1 MNYTELSQAI
11 QDYTE
16 NNETTFVDN
25 IPTFVRQTEERVY
38 RSVMIPELRK
48 NVTGSLTSGN
58 KYLARPTDFLT
69 AFSLAVIDSDGNYQY
84 LIDKDVNFMREAY
97 PSPTVTG
104 LPKYYAQ
111 FDGDGPVST
120 YGNFILGPTPNS
132 NYVIE
137 LHYFYDP
144 PSIVTSGTSW
154 LGDNAEAVLLYG
166 SLIEA
171 YTFMK
176 GDQDLMATYAERYQA
191 ALMNLGMLDVRSK
204 RDDYRDGQ
212 IRTNT

>member
-16 NNETTFVDN
+16 NTETTFVNN

-48 NVTGSLTSGN
+48 NVLGTLTSGD

-69 AFSLAVIDSDGNYQY
+69 VFSLAVIDGDGNYQY
-84 LIDKDVNFMREAY
+84 LLDKDVNFMREAY
-97 PSPTVTG
+97 PSPSTSGV
-104 LPKYYAQ
+104 PKYYAQ
-111 FDGDGPVST
+111 FDGESVST
-120 YGNFILGPTPNS
+120 AYGNFIVGPTPDAS
-132 NYVIE
+132 YQVE

-144 PSIVTSGTSW
+144 PSIVDTNTSW
-154 LGDNAEAVLLYG
+154 LGDNAEATLLYG

-176 GDQDLMATYAERYQA
+176 GDPDLMAKYAERYQA
-191 ALMNLGMLDVRSK
+191 ALMNLGMVDVRGK

-212 IRTNT
+212 IRTNK

>member
-11 QDYTE
+11 QDYAE
-16 NNETTFVDN
+16 NTETTFVDN

-48 NVTGSLTSGN
+48 NVIGTLTSGN
-58 KYLARPTDFLT
+58 KYLARPSDFLT
-69 AFSLAVIDSDGNYQY
+69 VFSLAVVDGSGDYQY
-84 LIDKDVNFMREAY
+84 LIDKDVSFMREAY

-104 LPKYYAQ
+104 VPKYYAQ
-111 FDGDGPVST
+111 FDGDIAST
-120 YGNFILGPTPNS
+120 GYGNFILGPTPDDS
-132 NYVIE
+132 YQVE

-144 PSIVTSGTSW
+144 PSIVDSQTSW
-154 LGDNAEAVLLYG
+154 LGENAEAVLLYG

-176 GDQDLMATYAERYQA
+176 GDQDLAAKYAERYQA
-191 ALMNLGMLDVRSK
+191 ALLNLGMLDVRGK

>member
-25 IPTFVRQTEERVY
+25 IPTFVRQTEERIY

-69 AFSLAVIDSDGNYQY
+69 VFSIAVIDGDGNYQY

-120 YGNFILGPTPNS
+120 YGNFILGPTPDA
-132 NYVIE
+132 NYQVE
-137 LHYFYDP
+137 LHYFYNP
-144 PSIVTSGTSW
+144 VSIVTSGTSW
-154 LGDNAEAVLLYG
+154 LGENAEAVLLYG

-176 GDQDLMATYAERYQA
+176 GDTDLMAKYSERYQA
-191 ALMNLGMLDVRSK
+191 ALMNLGMLDVRGK

>member
-1 MNYTELSQAI
+1 MNYTQLSQAI

-16 NNETTFVDN
+16 NNDSTFLTN

-38 RSVMIPELRK
+38 RSVMIPELRR
-48 NVTGSLTSGN
+48 NVVGYLTSGN
-58 KYLARPTDFLT
+58 KYLARPSDFLSV
-69 AFSLAVIDSDGNYQY
+69 FSIAVIDGDGNYQY

-97 PSPTVTG
+97 PDPAVTG
-104 LPKYYAQ
+104 VPRYYAQ
-111 FDGDGPVST
+111 FDGDIAPSS
-120 YGNFILGPTPNS
+120 YGNFILGPTPDTA
-132 NYVIE
+132 YQVE

-144 PSIVTSGTSW
+144 ASIVDTGTSW

-176 GDQDLMATYAERYQA
+176 GDQDLMAKYAERYQA
-191 ALMNLGMLDVRSK
+191 ALLNIGMLDVRSK

>member
-1 MNYTELSQAI
+1 MNYTQLNQAI

-25 IPTFVRQTEERVY
+25 IPTFVRQTEERIY

-69 AFSLAVIDSDGNYQY
+69 VFSIAVIDGDGNYQY

-120 YGNFILGPTPNS
+120 YGNFILGPTPDA
-132 NYVIE
+132 NYQVE

-144 PSIVTSGTSW
+144 PSIVDSETSW
-154 LGDNAEAVLLYG
+154 LGENAEAALLYG

-176 GDQDLMATYAERYQA
+176 GDQDLMGTYAERYQA
-191 ALMNLGMLDVRSK
+191 ALMNLGMLDVRGK

>member
-1 MNYTELSQAI
+1 MN
-11 QDYTE
+11 
-16 NNETTFVDN
+16 N

-48 NVTGSLTSGN
+48 NVLGTLTSGD

-69 AFSLAVIDSDGNYQY
+69 VFSLAVIDGDGNYQY
-84 LIDKDVNFMREAY
+84 LLDKDVNFMREAY
-97 PSPTVTG
+97 PSPSTSGV
-104 LPKYYAQ
+104 PKYYAQ
-111 FDGDGPVST
+111 FDGESVST
-120 YGNFILGPTPNS
+120 AYGNFIVGPTPDAS
-132 NYVIE
+132 YQVE

-144 PSIVTSGTSW
+144 PSIVDTNTSW
-154 LGDNAEAVLLYG
+154 LGDNAEATLLYG

-176 GDQDLMATYAERYQA
+176 GDPDLMAKYAERYQA
-191 ALMNLGMLDVRSK
+191 ALMNLGMVDVRGK

-212 IRTNT
+212 IRTNK

>member
-16 NNETTFVDN
+16 NTETTFVNN
-25 IPTFVRQTEERVY
+25 IPTFVRQTEERIY
-38 RSVMIPELRK
+38 RAVMIPELRK
-48 NVTGSLTSGN
+48 NVLGTLTSGD

-69 AFSLAVIDSDGNYQY
+69 VFSLAVIDGDGNYQY
-84 LIDKDVNFMREAY
+84 LLDKDVNFMREAY
-97 PSPTVTG
+97 PSPSTSGV
-104 LPKYYAQ
+104 PKYYAQ
-111 FDGDGPVST
+111 FDGESVST
-120 YGNFILGPTPNS
+120 AYGNFIVGPTPDAS
-132 NYVIE
+132 YQVE

-144 PSIVTSGTSW
+144 PSIVDTNTSW
-154 LGDNAEAVLLYG
+154 LGDNAEATLLYG

-176 GDQDLMATYAERYQA
+176 GDPDLMAKYAERYQA
-191 ALMNLGMLDVRSK
+191 ALMNLGMVDVRGK

-212 IRTNT
+212 IRTNK

>member
-16 NNETTFVDN
+16 NTETTFVNN

-48 NVTGSLTSGN
+48 NVTGTLTSGN
-58 KYLARPTDFLT
+58 KYLARPTDFLSV
-69 AFSLAVIDSDGNYQY
+69 FSLAVIDGDGDYQY

-104 LPKYYAQ
+104 VPKYYAQ
-111 FDGDGPVST
+111 FDGDIATTS
-120 YGNFILGPTPNS
+120 YGNFILGPTPNAS
-132 NYVIE
+132 YQVE
-137 LHYFYDP
+137 LHYYYDP
-144 PSIVTSGTSW
+144 PSIVDTSTSW
-154 LGDNAEAVLLYG
+154 LGENAEAVLLYG

-176 GDQDLMATYAERYQA
+176 GDQDLSAKYAERYQA
-191 ALMNLGMLDVRSK
+191 ALMNLGMIDVRGK

>member
-1 MNYTELSQAI
+1 MNYTQLKQAI

-16 NNETTFVDN
+16 NTEGTFEDN
-25 IPTFVRQTEERVY
+25 IPTFVRQTEERIY

-69 AFSLAVIDSDGNYQY
+69 VFSIAVIDGDGNYQY

-97 PSPTVTG
+97 PSPSVTG

-120 YGNFILGPTPNS
+120 YGNFILGPTPDA
-132 NYVIE
+132 NYQVE

-144 PSIVTSGTSW
+144 PSIVESETSW
-154 LGDNAEAVLLYG
+154 LGENAEAALLYG

-191 ALMNLGMLDVRSK
+191 ALMNLGMLDVRGK

>member
-16 NNETTFVDN
+16 NTETTFVNN

-48 NVTGSLTSGN
+48 NVLGTLTSGD
-58 KYLARPTDFLT
+58 KYLARPADFLT
-69 AFSLAVIDSDGNYQY
+69 VFSLAVIDGDGNYQY
-84 LIDKDVNFMREAY
+84 LLDKDVNFMREAY
-97 PSPTVTG
+97 PSPSTSGV
-104 LPKYYAQ
+104 PKYYAQ
-111 FDGDGPVST
+111 FDGESVST
-120 YGNFILGPTPNS
+120 TSGNFIVGPTPDAS
-132 NYVIE
+132 YQVE

-144 PSIVTSGTSW
+144 PSIVDTNTSW
-154 LGDNAEAVLLYG
+154 LGDNAEATLLYG

-176 GDQDLMATYAERYQA
+176 GDPDLMAKYAERYQA
-191 ALMNLGMLDVRSK
+191 SLLNLGMLDVRGK

-212 IRTNT
+212 IRTNK

>member
-1 MNYTELSQAI
+1 MNYTQLNQAI

-25 IPTFVRQTEERVY
+25 IPTFVRQTEERIY

-69 AFSLAVIDSDGNYQY
+69 VFSIAVIDGDGNYQY

-97 PSPTVTG
+97 PSPTLTG

-120 YGNFILGPTPNS
+120 YGNFILGPTPDA
-132 NYVIE
+132 NYQVE

-144 PSIVTSGTSW
+144 PSIVESETSW
-154 LGDNAEAVLLYG
+154 LGENAEAALLYG

-191 ALMNLGMLDVRSK
+191 ALMNLGMLDVRGK

>member
-1 MNYTELSQAI
+1 MNYTQLSQAI

-16 NNETTFVDN
+16 NSESTFVST
-25 IPTFVRQTEERVY
+25 IPTFVQQAEERVY

-48 NVTGSLTSGN
+48 NVTGSLTGGN
-58 KYLARPTDFLT
+58 KYLARPSDFLT
-69 AFSLAVIDSDGNYQY
+69 VFSLAVIDGDGNYQY

-97 PSPTVTG
+97 PSPSTSG

-111 FDGDGPVST
+111 FDGDTSSPSF
-120 YGNFILGPTPNS
+120 GNFILGPTPDAA
-132 NYVIE
+132 YQVE

-144 PSIVTSGTSW
+144 PSIVDTGTSW

-171 YTFMK
+171 YIFMK
-176 GDQDLMATYAERYQA
+176 GDQDLAAKYAERYQS
-191 ALMNLGMLDVRSK
+191 ALMNLGMIDVRGK

-212 IRTNT
+212 LRTNT

>member
-16 NNETTFVDN
+16 NTETTFVNN

-38 RSVMIPELRK
+38 RAVMIPELRK
-48 NVTGSLTSGN
+48 NVLGTLTSGD

-69 AFSLAVIDSDGNYQY
+69 VFSLAVIDGDGNYQY
-84 LIDKDVNFMREAY
+84 LLDKDVNFMREAY
-97 PSPTVTG
+97 PSPSTSGV
-104 LPKYYAQ
+104 PKYYAQ
-111 FDGDGPVST
+111 FDGESVST
-120 YGNFILGPTPNS
+120 AYGNFIVGPTPDAS
-132 NYVIE
+132 YQVE

-144 PSIVTSGTSW
+144 PSIVDTNTSW
-154 LGDNAEAVLLYG
+154 LGDNAEATLLYG

-176 GDQDLMATYAERYQA
+176 GDPDLMAKYAERYQA
-191 ALMNLGMLDVRSK
+191 ALMNLGIVDVRGK

-212 IRTNT
+212 IRTNK

>member
-212 IRTNT
+212 IRTNA

>member
-1 MNYTELSQAI
+1 MNYTQLSQAI

-16 NNETTFVDN
+16 NTETTFVNN

-48 NVTGSLTSGN
+48 NVTGTLTSNN
-58 KYLARPTDFLT
+58 KYLARPSDFL
-69 AFSLAVIDSDGNYQY
+69 AVFSLAVIDGDGNYQY

-97 PSPTVTG
+97 PSPSVTG
-104 LPKYYAQ
+104 VPKYYAQ
-111 FDGDGPVST
+111 FDGDIAST
-120 YGNFILGPTPNS
+120 SYGNFILGPTPNTS
-132 NYVIE
+132 YQVE

-144 PSIVTSGTSW
+144 ASIVDTGTSW
-154 LGDNAEAVLLYG
+154 LGENAEAVLLYG

-176 GDQDLMATYAERYQA
+176 GDPDLMAKYSERYQA
-191 ALMNLGMLDVRSK
+191 ALLNLGMLDVRGK

-212 IRTNT
+212 IRTST

>member
-16 NNETTFVDN
+16 NTETTFVNN

-48 NVTGSLTSGN
+48 NVLGTLTSGD

-69 AFSLAVIDSDGNYQY
+69 VFSLAVIDGDGNYQY
-84 LIDKDVNFMREAY
+84 LLDKDVNFMREAY
-97 PSPTVTG
+97 PSPSTSGV
-104 LPKYYAQ
+104 PKYYAQ
-111 FDGDGPVST
+111 FDGESVST
-120 YGNFILGPTPNS
+120 AYGNFIVGPTPDAS
-132 NYVIE
+132 YQVE

-144 PSIVTSGTSW
+144 PSIVDTNTSW
-154 LGDNAEAVLLYG
+154 LGDNAEATLLYG

-176 GDQDLMATYAERYQA
+176 GDIDLMAKYAERYQA
-191 ALMNLGMLDVRSK
+191 SLMNLGMIDVRGK

-212 IRTNT
+212 IRTNK

>member
-58 KYLARPTDFLT
+58 KYLARPSDFLT
-69 AFSLAVIDSDGNYQY
+69 VFSIAVIDGDGNYQY

-111 FDGDGPVST
+111 FDGDIIPTS
-120 YGNFILGPTPNS
+120 YGNFILGPTPDAA
-132 NYVIE
+132 YAVE

-144 PSIVTSGTSW
+144 PSIVDSGTSW
-154 LGDNAEAVLLYG
+154 LGENAEAVLLYG

-176 GDQDLMATYAERYQA
+176 GDRDLAGTYAERYQA
-191 ALMNLGMLDVRSK
+191 ALMNLGMLDVRGK

-212 IRTNT
+212 IRTGT

>member
-16 NNETTFVDN
+16 NTETTFVNN

-38 RSVMIPELRK
+38 RAVMIPELRK
-48 NVTGSLTSGN
+48 NVLGTLTSGD

-69 AFSLAVIDSDGNYQY
+69 VFSLAVIDGDGNYQY
-84 LIDKDVNFMREAY
+84 LLDKDVNFMREAY
-97 PSPTVTG
+97 PSPSTSGV
-104 LPKYYAQ
+104 PKYYAQ
-111 FDGDGPVST
+111 FDGESVST
-120 YGNFILGPTPNS
+120 AYGNFIVGPTPDAS
-132 NYVIE
+132 YQVE

-144 PSIVTSGTSW
+144 PSIVDTNTSW
-154 LGDNAEAVLLYG
+154 LGDNAEATLLYG

-176 GDQDLMATYAERYQA
+176 GDPDLMAKYAERYQA
-191 ALMNLGMLDVRSK
+191 ALMNLGMIDVRGK

-212 IRTNT
+212 IRTNK

>member
-16 NNETTFVDN
+16 NTETTFVNN
-25 IPTFVRQTEERVY
+25 IPTFVRQTEERIY
-38 RSVMIPELRK
+38 RAVMIPELRK
-48 NVTGSLTSGN
+48 NVLGTLTSGD

-69 AFSLAVIDSDGNYQY
+69 VFSLAVIDGDGNYQY
-84 LIDKDVNFMREAY
+84 LLDKDVNFMREAY
-97 PSPTVTG
+97 PSPSTSGV
-104 LPKYYAQ
+104 PKYYAQ
-111 FDGDGPVST
+111 FDGESVST
-120 YGNFILGPTPNS
+120 AYGNFIVGPTPDAS
-132 NYVIE
+132 YQVE

-144 PSIVTSGTSW
+144 PSIVDTNTSW
-154 LGDNAEAVLLYG
+154 LGDNAEATLLYG

-176 GDQDLMATYAERYQA
+176 GDPDLMAKYAERYQA
-191 ALMNLGMLDVRSK
+191 ALMNLGMIDVRGK

-212 IRTNT
+212 IRTNK